1 MSFYVGFLYIST
13 VLIWG
18 STWLAITYQLGSVDP
33 IVSVIYRML
42 LSSALLFIVCYFRGI
57 SLRVSS
63 RNHTFLMVQGVSL
76 FGLNYWIIYL
86 AESYLASGIIAAI
99 FSLIVLFNIIN
110 SRIFLKRPTNAYI
123 VLGGFVGLSGI
134 CLLFYPELTS
144 AGSEDGAIIGFAL
157 GLTAV
162 FIASL
167 GNMAATR
174 NGLTGL
180 SVWSIN
186 AWGTLYGAI
195 ALVVIAL
202 FTGAEFTYEYSLSY
216 TVSLVYLSIFGTIL
230 AFGAYLK
237 LMILIGPEKAGYGAL
252 LIPFVAIILST
263 LFESYQW
270 TPMALAGFVLAGLG
284 NYLVMSRKN

>member
-33 IVSVIYRML
+33 IVSVIYRMV
-42 LSSALLFIVCYFRGI
+42 LSSVLLFIVCHYRGI
-57 SLRVSS
+57 SLRVDS
-63 RNHTFLMVQGVSL
+63 RNHTFLMAQGVSL
-76 FGLNYWIIYL
+76 FGLNYWIIYM
-86 AESYLASGIIAAI
+86 AETYLASGIIAAM
-99 FSLIVLFNIIN
+99 FSLIVLFNIVN

-134 CLLFYPELTS
+134 CFLFYPELTS
-144 AGSEDGAIIGFAL
+144 VGTANGAIKGFAL

-180 SVWSIN
+180 SVWAIN
-186 AWGTLYGAI
+186 AWGTLYGAM

-202 FTGAEFTYEYSLSY
+202 FTGTEFTYEYTVSY
-216 TVSLVYLSIFGTIL
+216 TASLVYLSIFGTIL

-237 LMILIGPEKAGYGAL
+237 LMVLIGPEKAGYGAL

>member
-1 MSFYVGFLYIST
+1 MNPYIVFLYIST

-18 STWLAITYQLGSVDP
+18 STWLAITYQLGTVDP

-42 LSSALLFIVCYFRGI
+42 LSSALLFILCQIRSI
-57 SLRVSS
+57 PLRVSA
-63 RNHTFLMVQGVSL
+63 RNHYFLIAQGVSL
-76 FGLNYWIIYL
+76 FGLNYWIIYM
-86 AESYLASGIIAAI
+86 AESYLASGIIAVI
-99 FSLIVLFNIIN
+99 FSLIVFLNIIN
-110 SRIFLKRPTNAYI
+110 SRIFLKRPINRDI
-123 VLGGFVGLSGI
+123 IIGGLVGLTGI
-134 CLLFYPELTS
+134 CLLFYPELETVGAGNS
-144 AGSEDGAIIGFAL
+144 AMMGLGL

-195 ALVVIAL
+195 VLIIIAL
-202 FTGAEFTYEYSLSY
+202 FTGTEFTYEYSLSY
-216 TVSLVYLSIFGTIL
+216 TASLIYLAIFGTIL

-237 LMILIGPEKAGYGAL
+237 LMVLIGPEKAGYGAL

-263 LFESYQW
+263 FFESYQW
-270 TPMALAGFVLAGLG
+270 TPAAIAGFILAGLG
-284 NYLVMSRKN
+284 NYLVMSKKN

>member
-1 MSFYVGFLYIST
+1 M
-13 VLIWG
+13 
-18 STWLAITYQLGSVDP
+18 A
-33 IVSVIYRML
+33 
-42 LSSALLFIVCYFRGI
+42 
-57 SLRVSS
+57 
-63 RNHTFLMVQGVSL
+63 QGVSL
-76 FGLNYWIIYL
+76 FGLNYWIIYM
-86 AESYLASGIIAAI
+86 AETYLASGIIAAI

-110 SRIFLKRPTNAYI
+110 SRIFLKRPTSVYI

-144 AGSEDGAIIGFAL
+144 VGTGNGAMTGFAL

-202 FTGAEFTYEYSLSY
+202 FTGTEFTYEYSLSY
-216 TVSLVYLSIFGTIL
+216 TASLVYLSIFGTIL

-237 LMILIGPEKAGYGAL
+237 LMVLIGPEKAGYGAL

>member
-1 MSFYVGFLYIST
+1 MNLYIVFLYIST

-18 STWLAITYQLGSVDP
+18 STWLAITYQLGNVDP

-42 LSSALLFIVCYFRGI
+42 LSSVLLFIFCRI
-57 SLRVSS
+57 RSIPLRVNV
-63 RNHTFLMVQGVSL
+63 RNHYFLVAQGVSL
-76 FGLNYWIIYL
+76 FGLNYWIIYM
-86 AESYLASGIIAAI
+86 AESYLASGIIAVI

-110 SRIFLKRPTNAYI
+110 SRIFLKRPITMNIAF
-123 VLGGFVGLSGI
+123 GGLVGLSGI
-134 CLLFYPELTS
+134 FLLFYPELS
-144 AGSEDGAIIGFAL
+144 SVGAGNAAMTGFGL

-186 AWGTLYGAI
+186 AWGTLYGSI
-195 ALVVIAL
+195 ALIIIAL
-202 FTGAEFTYEYSLSY
+202 FTGAEFTYENSFSY
-216 TVSLVYLSIFGTIL
+216 TASLVYLAVFGTIL

-237 LMILIGPEKAGYGAL
+237 LMVL
-252 LIPFVAIILST
+252 ILSLIHISEPT
-263 LFESYQW
+263 RLR
-270 TPMALAGFVLAGLG
+270 PI
-284 NYLVMSRKN
+284 

>member
-1 MSFYVGFLYIST
+1 MSLYIVFLYIST

-33 IVSVIYRML
+33 IISVIYRML
-42 LSSALLFIVCYFRGI
+42 LSSVLLSILCHIRSI
-57 SLRVSS
+57 SLRVSFQ
-63 RNHTFLMVQGVSL
+63 NHTFLMAQGVSL
-76 FGLNYWIIYL
+76 FGLNYWIIYM
-86 AESYLASGIIAAI
+86 AESYLASGIIAVI

-110 SRIFLKRPTNAYI
+110 SRIFLKRPINTNIA
-123 VLGGFVGLSGI
+123 LGAFVGLSGI
-134 CLLFYPELTS
+134 CLLFYPELTNVS
-144 AGSEDGAIIGFAL
+144 SDNGAIMGFAL

-195 ALVVIAL
+195 ALIIIAL
-202 FTGAEFTYEYSLSY
+202 LTGTEFTYEYSASY
-216 TVSLVYLSIFGTIL
+216 TASLVYLAIFGTIL

-252 LIPFVAIILST
+252 MIPFVAIILST

-270 TPMALAGFVLAGLG
+270 TTMAIVGFMLAGLG
-284 NYLVMSRKN
+284 NYMVMSKKT

>member
-42 LSSALLFIVCYFRGI
+42 LSSVLLFIVCHYRGI

-63 RNHTFLMVQGVSL
+63 RNHTFLMAQGVSL
-76 FGLNYWIIYL
+76 FGLNYWIIYM
-86 AESYLASGIIAAI
+86 AETYLASGIIAAI

-110 SRIFLKRPTNAYI
+110 SRIFLKRPTSVYI

-144 AGSEDGAIIGFAL
+144 VGTGNGAMTGFAL

-202 FTGAEFTYEYSLSY
+202 FTGTEFTYEYSLSY
-216 TVSLVYLSIFGTIL
+216 TASLVYLSIFGTIL

-237 LMILIGPEKAGYGAL
+237 LMVLIGPEKAGYGAL

>member
-1 MSFYVGFLYIST
+1 M
-13 VLIWG
+13 
-18 STWLAITYQLGSVDP
+18 A
-33 IVSVIYRML
+33 
-42 LSSALLFIVCYFRGI
+42 
-57 SLRVSS
+57 
-63 RNHTFLMVQGVSL
+63 QGVSL
-76 FGLNYWIIYL
+76 FGLNYWIIYM
-86 AESYLASGIIAAI
+86 AETYLASGIIAAI

-144 AGSEDGAIIGFAL
+144 VGSEDGAMTGFAL

-186 AWGTLYGAI
+186 AWGTLYGGI
-195 ALVVIAL
+195 ALVAIAL
-202 FTGAEFTYEYSLSY
+202 FTGTEFTYEYSLSY

>member
-1 MSFYVGFLYIST
+1 MNPYIVFLYIST

-18 STWLAITYQLGSVDP
+18 STWLAITYQLGTVDP

-42 LSSALLFIVCYFRGI
+42 LSSALLFILCQIRSI
-57 SLRVSS
+57 PLRVSA
-63 RNHTFLMVQGVSL
+63 RNHYFLIAQGVSL
-76 FGLNYWIIYL
+76 FGLNYWIIYM
-86 AESYLASGIIAAI
+86 AESYLASGIIAVI
-99 FSLIVLFNIIN
+99 FSLIVFLNIIN
-110 SRIFLKRPTNAYI
+110 SRIFLKRPINRDI
-123 VLGGFVGLSGI
+123 IIGGLVGLTGI
-134 CLLFYPELTS
+134 CLLFYPELETVGAGNS
-144 AGSEDGAIIGFAL
+144 AMMGLGL

-195 ALVVIAL
+195 ALIIIAL
-202 FTGAEFTYEYSLSY
+202 FTGTEFTYEYSLSY
-216 TVSLVYLSIFGTIL
+216 TASLIYLAIFGTIL

-237 LMILIGPEKAGYGAL
+237 LMVLIGPEKAGYGAL

-263 LFESYQW
+263 FFEDYQW
-270 TPMALAGFVLAGLG
+270 TPTAIAGFILAGLG
-284 NYLVMSRKN
+284 NYLVMSKKN

>member
-1 MSFYVGFLYIST
+1 MNPYVAFLYIST

-18 STWLAITYQLGSVDP
+18 STWLAITYQLGHVDP

-42 LSSALLFIVCYFRGI
+42 LSSVLLFIFCRI
-57 SLRVSS
+57 RSIPLRVNS
-63 RNHTFLMVQGVSL
+63 RNHYFLLAQGVSL
-76 FGLNYWIIYL
+76 FGLNYWIIYM
-86 AESYLASGIIAAI
+86 AESYLASGIIAVI

-110 SRIFLKRPTNAYI
+110 SRIFLKRPITPNIA
-123 VLGGFVGLSGI
+123 LGGLVGLSGI
-134 CLLFYPELTS
+134 CLLFYPELATVGTGNT
-144 AGSEDGAIIGFAL
+144 AMTGFGLA
-157 GLTAV
+157 LTAV

-195 ALVVIAL
+195 ALTIIAL
-202 FTGAEFTYEYSLSY
+202 FTGTEFTYEYSLSY
-216 TVSLVYLSIFGTIL
+216 TASLVYLSIFGTIL

-237 LMILIGPEKAGYGAL
+237 LMVLIGPEKAGYGAL

-263 LFESYQW
+263 IFESYQW
-270 TPMALAGFVLAGLG
+270 TSMAITGFILAGLG
-284 NYLVMSRKN
+284 NYLVMSRKS

>member
-33 IVSVIYRML
+33 IISVIYRML
-42 LSSALLFIVCYFRGI
+42 LSSVLLFIVCHYRGI

-63 RNHTFLMVQGVSL
+63 RNHTFLMAQGVSL
-76 FGLNYWIIYL
+76 FGLNYWIIYM
-86 AESYLASGIIAAI
+86 AETYLASGIIAAI

-110 SRIFLKRPTNAYI
+110 SRIFLKRPTSVYI

-144 AGSEDGAIIGFAL
+144 VGSEDGAMTGFAL

-186 AWGTLYGAI
+186 AWGTLYGGI
-195 ALVVIAL
+195 ALVAIAL
-202 FTGAEFTYEYSLSY
+202 FTGTEFTYEYSLSY